1 MPFIP
6 SEGMVLWK
14 YSFNTYFSS
23 VYYICQAPVLPLSL
37 DKRSSCPRPCTLH
50 GPPYHKPQIKRQ
62 HLFYYLLFSYFQISR
77 QGFFLFCFLQS
88 TSWRRDAQAKLLLH
102 LPLKPPQPTCASAQA
117 VTGRGNAAK
126 QPMVGMLARPGT

>member
-6 SEGMVLWK
+6 SGGMVPWK

-23 VYYICQAPVLPLSL
+23 VYYICQAPVSTAFI
-37 DKRSSCPRPCTLH
+37 PRQKEFLH
-50 GPPYHKPQIKRQ
+50 LHFAWPSIPQTPNKK

-77 QGFFLFCFLQS
+77 QGFFCCFLQS
-88 TSWRRDAQAKLLLH
+88 TSWSRREAQAKLLLH

-117 VTGRGNAAK
+117 VTGQGNAAK